1 MIFRGADR
9 TVRRRGV
16 VSAIRIR
23 IGGMVEWALAAGI
36 VLALVAAGS
45 FLAREYRSVAGV
57 IPVNVRASSA
67 TAPLIAPPAVVPSG
81 AVSLPMLVL
90 SDGRDVRVGETV
102 TEIAARI
109 PRSAEVAA
117 PAVERAP
124 NGERV
129 TRTYTIDAVRFW
141 LVFEPFEKNVE
152 PRLAA
157 IYR

>member
-1 MIFRGADR
+1 
-9 TVRRRGV
+9 
-16 VSAIRIR
+16 
-23 IGGMVEWALAAGI
+23 MVEWALAAGI

-45 FLAREYRSVAGV
+45 FLAREYRTVAGV
-57 IPVNVRASSA
+57 LPVNVRASSA
-67 TAPLIAPPAVVPSG
+67 TAPLIAPPAVIPAG
-81 AVSLPMLVL
+81 AVSLPILLL

-102 TEIAARI
+102 TEIASRL

-129 TRTYTIDAVRFW
+129 TRTYDIDAVRFW